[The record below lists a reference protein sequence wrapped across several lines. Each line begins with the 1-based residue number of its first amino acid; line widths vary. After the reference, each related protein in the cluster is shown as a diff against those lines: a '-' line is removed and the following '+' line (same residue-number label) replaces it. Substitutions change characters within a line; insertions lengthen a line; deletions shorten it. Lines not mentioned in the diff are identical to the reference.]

1 MSGRLEGKRALVT
14 GGTRGIGRAIVEAFA
29 GHGARV
35 VATGRNKTPAA
46 ELGGIAQY
54 IRADNA
60 DSGQVKRAVA
70 GAADALGG
78 LDILVNNAGVE
89 LEKPL
94 ESTSEAQ
101 WDRVMAVN
109 LKAVYLYSQAAIS
122 HLRAAGGG
130 AIINL
135 GSISATVADPGLAAY
150 NASKA
155 GVLGLTRSIAV
166 EHGLDGIRCNA
177 ICPGWIDT
185 DMLAQ
190 TFSQAADAAAARA
203 AIARMHPAG
212 RLGRPRDIAAMALY
226 LASDESAFASGQT
239 FTVDGGLTAGSL
251 ADPNRF

>member
-1 MSGRLEGKRALVT
+1 MNARLEGKRALIT
-14 GGTRGIGRAIVEAFA
+14 GGTRGIGRAIVDAFIA
-29 GHGARV
+29 NGAHV
-35 VATGRNKTPAA
+35 VATGRGESPVALPADA
-46 ELGGIAQY
+46 HYL
-54 IRADNA
+54 RADNA
-60 DSGQVKRAVA
+60 DSGQIKTAVA
-70 GAADALGG
+70 AAADQLGG
-78 LDILVNNAGVE
+78 LDILVNNAGIE

-94 ESTSEAQ
+94 ESTTEAE
-101 WDRVMAVN
+101 WDWVMTVN
-109 LKAVYLYSQAAIS
+109 VKAVFLYSQAAIP
-122 HLRAAGGG
+122 HLRRAGGG

-155 GVLGLTRSIAV
+155 AVLGLTRSIAV
-166 EHGLDGIRCNA
+166 EHGADGIRCNA

-190 TFSQAADAAAARA
+190 TFAQAADATAARA

-212 RLGRPRDIAAMALY
+212 RLGRPADIAGLALW
-226 LASDESAFASGQT
+226 LAGDDSAFATGQT